1 MFMFKKIWTFLA
13 NLEWQWSLFER
24 FSFLFIIS
32 GFAIPAWATK
42 VTGLFVEYAPL
53 SWVLAGFAGLTAAVL
68 LLALYAWARRQI
80 LKTKYDELL
89 IRSSGAI
96 DPMDKVFERKRIYL
110 NDFILPSGQVLEG
123 KSFIECEIIGPCNL
137 FMIAGNSINDPRGPI
152 TDGVILEPHKAINNA
167 HGIQNGS
174 FRGCNFH
181 KITFLF
187 SESEIDK
194 VKNLNWINWVS
205 KMPRDTERLL
215 EELD

>member
-1 MFMFKKIWTFLA
+1 MSMLKKIWTFLA

-24 FSFLFIIS
+24 FSILFVIS
-32 GFAIPAWATK
+32 GFAIPAWAAK
-42 VTGLFVEYAPL
+42 AMGLFAEYAPL

-89 IRSSGAI
+89 LGSSGAI
-96 DPMDKVFERKRIYL
+96 DPMARVFERKRIYL
-110 NDFILPSGQVLEG
+110 NDFILPSGQILEG

-152 TDGVILEPHKAINNA
+152 ADGVILEPHKTINNA
-167 HGIQNGS
+167 HGLQNCS

-181 KITFLF
+181 KVTFLF
-187 SESEIDK
+187 SEFETDK
-194 VKNLNWINWVS
+194 VKNLNWINWIG
-205 KMPRDTERLL
+205 KMPFDSSHRF
-215 EELD
+215 EEDK